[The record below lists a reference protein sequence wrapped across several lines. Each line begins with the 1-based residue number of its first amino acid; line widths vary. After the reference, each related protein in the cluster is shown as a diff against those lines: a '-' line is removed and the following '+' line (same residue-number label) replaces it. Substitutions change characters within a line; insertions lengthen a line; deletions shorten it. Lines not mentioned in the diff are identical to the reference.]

1 MPAVVVFGLSA
12 IAFRDFFLYYWRAV
26 SRRGMR
32 QIVIKVPSRT
42 GWVTTSTCLRAQ
54 RSVRQGPLF
63 RNGETNETVSRG
75 RSWMIAAILFM
86 VSIVALGQFGLYYW
100 RAMISGVAAQAIS
113 DRIRSAAG
121 ITAAAIGAQDFYKIL
136 IVNDLSPDLRG
147 PGGSFR
153 AIRTYYAIVEKLG
166 SIVPAMASWSNAEM
180 TTCSRYVAVLMDQ
193 HLERNMACAAQMR
206 GM

>member
-1 MPAVVVFGLSA
+1 MIGAV
-12 IAFRDFFLYYWRAV
+12 
-26 SRRGMR
+26 
-32 QIVIKVPSRT
+32 
-42 GWVTTSTCLRAQ
+42 
-54 RSVRQGPLF
+54 
-63 RNGETNETVSRG
+63 
-75 RSWMIAAILFM
+75 ILM

-113 DRIRSAAG
+113 DRIRKAAG
-121 ITAAAIGAQDFYKIL
+121 ISARPIGALDFHSVLIL
-136 IVNDLSPDLRG
+136 NDLSPDLRG

-153 AIRTYYAIVEKLG
+153 VIRTYYAIVEKLG
-166 SIVPAMASWSNAEM
+166 KIVPAMANWSNAEM